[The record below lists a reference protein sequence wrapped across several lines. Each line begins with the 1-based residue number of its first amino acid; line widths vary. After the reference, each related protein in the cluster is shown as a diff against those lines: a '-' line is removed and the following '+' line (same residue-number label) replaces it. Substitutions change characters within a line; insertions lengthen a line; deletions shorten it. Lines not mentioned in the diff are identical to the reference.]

1 MADKTIGTELNRIY
15 RILNDTL
22 FDSKLKI
29 VPIVMQPKKKVS
41 IRWQPDAESLILGC
55 EFCNIEYAELAGLLL
70 HEMVHIYNNQRGI
83 DDVTTNQY
91 HNKYFLQTAL
101 SVGLIVIKHKTQGW
115 AITSTIYPRNVIEKS
130 YIKRPAKESWNAR
143 NKAFSLITLDQN
155 AFKIAVRDIKDRNRA
170 DKPTKTFFL
179 KYQCNCPPPHNSIR
193 SGRRPDGPNAPNVM
207 CKDCRSDFVC
217 VENYLD

>member
-1 MADKTIGTELNRIY
+1 MADKSIVVELDRIY
-15 RILNDTL
+15 RVLNDAL
-22 FDSKLKI
+22 FGSKLNI
-29 VPIVMQPKKKVS
+29 VPIAIQARKKVS
-41 IRWQPDAESLILGC
+41 LRWQADAETLILGS
-55 EFCNIEYAELAGLLL
+55 ELCNIQNSELGGLLL
-70 HEMVHIYNNQRGI
+70 HEMVHVYNHQRGI
-83 DDVTTNQY
+83 ADVTTNQY

-115 AITSTIYPRNVIEKS
+115 SITSTIYPRNVIEKA
-130 YIKRPAKESWNAR
+130 YIKRPNKEAWAAR
-143 NKAFSLITLDQN
+143 NKVFSSITLDQN
-155 AFKIAVRDIKDRNRA
+155 AFKIAVRDIKDRNRV